1 MKNNSLYILI
11 GALAVVVIALG
22 VQLSH
27 EREQRPGV
35 SIELKDNGISID
47 KK

>member
-1 MKNNSLYILI
+1 MNKNTLYLLI

-27 EREQRPGV
+27 ERQTTGV
-35 SIELKDNGISID
+35 TLELRDNGISID
-47 KK
+47 KR